1 MDTNLGEFDEE
12 ATVRPTLLTVLCILT
27 FIGSG
32 WSILSNIWSYSSAE
46 KTMTTFAKNMPAH
59 KDSSVSSVNNDTVAI
74 HAGNK
79 RRSLFGERMMSS
91 LSKVMTVDN
100 IRKMAIGGIFCSL
113 LTLIGGLLMWWLRR
127 KGFYIYIIGV
137 VVGLIVPFYLYG
149 SNLMAVGISAF
160 AGFFG
165 LVFIALYALN
175 LKAMR

>member
-12 ATVRPTLLTVLCILT
+12 PTLRPTLLTVLCILT

-46 KTMTTFAKNMPAH
+46 KTMATFAKNMPVH
-59 KDSSVSSVNNDTVAI
+59 NDSSVNKDTVAI
-74 HAGNK
+74 HAGTK
-79 RRSLFGERMMSS
+79 RRSFFGERMMSS

-127 KGFYIYIIGV
+127 KGFYIYILGV
-137 VVGLIVPFYLYG
+137 VIGLIVPFYLYG

-175 LKAMR
+175 LKVMR